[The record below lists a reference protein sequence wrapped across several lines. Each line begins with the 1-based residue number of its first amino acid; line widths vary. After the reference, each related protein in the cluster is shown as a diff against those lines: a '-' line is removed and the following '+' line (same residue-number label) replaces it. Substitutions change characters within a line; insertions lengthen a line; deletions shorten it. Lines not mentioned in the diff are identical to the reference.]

1 MQQPDNENQVS
12 LPAFSQPL
20 LGITLCCRGQTMSD
34 TFDEDLFF
42 DFFVRTGRLFTEVL
56 GFFVHFSLEAL
67 FFREC
72 RNTNHGA

>member
-1 MQQPDNENQVS
+1 
-12 LPAFSQPL
+12 
-20 LGITLCCRGQTMSD
+20 MSD